1 MKKLLLLVSLIIIIL
16 INSCKSPESEF
27 SGVENLKLVF
37 YNVENLFDTINDP
50 KTKDEDYLPSSRI
63 AWNTERY
70 LHKLDNLSKVISS
83 IDSND
88 LPQIIGLSEVE
99 NRKVL
104 EDLVSHSKLAKA
116 NYQII
121 HKEGPDE
128 RGIDVALLYRS
139 NAFKPILFET
149 INITFPFD
157 LSDHTR
163 DILHVKGLISQ
174 GDTLHI
180 FVNHWSSRWG
190 GQEKSEPKR
199 IFIAKVLKEKVDQLY
214 SINSKA
220 NIVILGDLNDNP
232 DNISILQ
239 YLGADSVFNNKE
251 KSLIN
256 LSFKRYSNGEG
267 TVYWKSWGFF
277 DQIIVSSNLL
287 DKNYSWE
294 IINNDMEI
302 FKPDWILYQPR
313 TGDARPNRTAAGS
326 YFGGYSDHLPV
337 YITLLKK
344 E

>member
-1 MKKLLLLVSLIIIIL
+1 MKNLFFVSLIFIII
-16 INSCKSPESEF
+16 ISSCKSPESEF

-50 KTKDEDYLPSSRI
+50 NKKDESYLPTSKI

-70 LHKLDNLSKVISS
+70 LHKLDNLAKVISN
-83 IDSND
+83 IDSLNM
-88 LPQIIGLSEVE
+88 PQIIGLSEVE

-104 EDLVSHSKLAKA
+104 EDLVSHTKLKNAD
-116 NYQII
+116 YQII
-121 HKEGPDE
+121 HKESPDE
-128 RGIDVALLYRS
+128 RGIDVALLYQS
-139 NAFKPILFET
+139 NSFKPIFIEA

-157 LSDHTR
+157 ESDHTR
-163 DILHVKGLISQ
+163 DILYVKGLISQ
-174 GDTLHI
+174 SDTLHV

-199 IFIAKVLKEKVDQLY
+199 IFIAKILKEKVDKIY
-214 SINSKA
+214 STNPKA

-239 YLGADSVFNNKE
+239 HLGADSVFNNEE

-294 IINNDMEI
+294 I
-302 FKPDWILYQPR
+302 
-313 TGDARPNRTAAGS
+313 
-326 YFGGYSDHLPV
+326 
-337 YITLLKK
+337 
-344 E
+344 